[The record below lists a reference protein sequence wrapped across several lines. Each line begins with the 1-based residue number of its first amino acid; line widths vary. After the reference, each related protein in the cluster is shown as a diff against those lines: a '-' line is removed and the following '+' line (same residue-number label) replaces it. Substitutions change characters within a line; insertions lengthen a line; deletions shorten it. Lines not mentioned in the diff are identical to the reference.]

1 MDIAKHSARRGTS
14 QREKIM
20 QHINKLQN
28 DYEAAAEAE
37 NKLHQ
42 NMWSSKQQIEQAEQE
57 ADEAYGAVIDAL
69 YEEQK

>member
-1 MDIAKHSARRGTS
+1 
-14 QREKIM
+14 M
-20 QHINKLQN
+20 QPINKLQKQ
-28 DYEAAAEAE
+28 YEAAAEAE

-42 NMWSSKQQIEQAEQE
+42 NMWSSKQQIERAEQE